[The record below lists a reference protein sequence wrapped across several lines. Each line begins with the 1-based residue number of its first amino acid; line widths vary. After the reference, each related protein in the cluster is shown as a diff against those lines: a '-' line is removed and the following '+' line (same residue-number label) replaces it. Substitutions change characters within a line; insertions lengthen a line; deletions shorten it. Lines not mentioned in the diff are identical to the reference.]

1 MTARPHRIKMG
12 NTKTKPVQQ
21 PQPPPIEQLRDTED
35 HETQQRQAAERA
47 RILANGGI
55 TPAENKA
62 ATLNP

>member
-1 MTARPHRIKMG
+1 MG

-21 PQPPPIEQLRDTED
+21 PQPCQTIEQLRDADD

-62 ATLNP
+62 VSLDPEPLNLR